1 MDSCGTVYSAK
12 EKKIWFYVNGKLDV
26 ENKWGGNP
34 GILDKAGIGGWGG
47 QRQWQG
53 LLDKFIISNTVLEEK
68 DIQTLMEEAS
78 KKR

>member
-34 GILDKAGIGGWGG
+34 GILDKAGSRWLGW
-47 QRQWQG
+47 
-53 LLDKFIISNTVLEEK
+53 SATVAR
-68 DIQTLMEEAS
+68 TT
-78 KKR
+78 R

>member
-1 MDSCGTVYSAK
+1 MSMVSSMLKINGVEILVYWIK
-12 EKKIWFYVNGKLDV
+12 RVV
-26 ENKWGGNP
+26 
-34 GILDKAGIGGWGG
+34 GGWDG

-53 LLDKFIISNTVLEEK
+53 LLDEFIIFNTVLDEK